1 MRNYSSY
8 LKVLAPAVAVCSL
21 AYNVSASADSVAQFY
36 QGKQITMLVDAAPG
50 PAYDLFGRLLAGHMG
65 NHIPGKPT
73 FLVRNMP
80 GAGGL
85 NAVNYAYNQGPRDG
99 TLIFTM
105 HINLPLEQAL
115 GSKGVRFDAAKLIG
129 LGRLSAG
136 NTFTGAW
143 HTAGIASYKDLF
155 KKELVIGG
163 GQATSNTA
171 VFPTVAKNIFGMKL
185 KVVTGY
191 KSLND
196 QMLAMERGETHGLGS
211 ISLETM
217 RDSKPEY
224 LSKKLFVPLFQWG
237 LKREKDMPDV
247 PTVGELATTPIDKQA
262 VEVLAAQIDIGRSF
276 YMPPGVPPDR
286 VKALRAAFDATVK
299 DPGFLAAAKKS
310 HSKIVYGSGEEME
323 HVIAGV
329 LDVPKQAVERLQK
342 AMDMHAKK

>member
-1 MRNYSSY
+1 MTYRKF
-8 LKVLAPAVAVCSL
+8 LMTLASAMAACSFSCG
-21 AYNVSASADSVAQFY
+21 VSASAETVATFY
-36 QGKQITMLVDAAPG
+36 QGKQITMLVDADPG
-50 PAYDLFGRLLAGHMG
+50 PAYDLFARMLAGHMG
-65 NHIPGKPT
+65 AYIPGKPT
-73 FLVRNMP
+73 FVVRNMP

-115 GSKGVRFDAAKLIG
+115 GGKGVRFDAAKLIG

-136 NTFTGAW
+136 NTVTGAW

-171 VFPTVAKNIFGMKL
+171 VFPTVAKNIFGLKL

-191 KSLND
+191 KSLSD

-211 ISLETM
+211 ISLETL
-217 RDSKPEY
+217 RDSKPDY

-237 LKREKDMPDV
+237 LKRETALPDV
-247 PTVGELATTPIDKQA
+247 PTVGEIATNPIDKQA
-262 VEVLAAQIDIGRSF
+262 VDVLASQIDIGRSF
-276 YMPPGVPPDR
+276 YMPPGVPPER

-299 DPGFLAAAKKS
+299 DPGFLADAKKTRS
-310 HSKIVYGSGEEME
+310 EIVYASGEEME

-329 LDVPKQAVERLQK
+329 LDVPKEAVERLQK
-342 AMDMHAKK
+342 AMDMHAGK